1 MSEMKTGVIAILDA
15 LGVKGIWAREDPKTV
30 VARWNYIIDNFKGFK
45 QLNNEDRKSVG
56 ISKVVSFSDT
66 VIITYVGDEGDELQL
81 LNDMGLHLSLPFC
94 DALLE
99 GVFFRGVISKGK
111 FEQTS
116 RMIIGPAIDEA
127 MSWFERHD
135 WMGVSLAPSASF
147 MLDEYVNEGNK
158 MKWFTSYDVPLKK
171 NISSNNPVD
180 KNMWVLKWPE
190 FLEDTFV
197 LQESK
202 QNPKSALLEA
212 FSSAPIDPDA
222 ISKYKNTIEFYD
234 QIMNKKKK

>member
-15 LGVKGIWAREDPKTV
+15 LGVKGIWAREDPKIV
-30 VARWNYIIDNFKGFK
+30 VARWNFIIDNFKNFK
-45 QLNNEDRKSVG
+45 QFNNEDNTSVG
-56 ISKVVSFSDT
+56 VSKVVSFSDT

-111 FEQTS
+111 FKQTP

-158 MKWFTSYDVPLKK
+158 MKWFTRYDVPLKK
-171 NISSNNPVD
+171 NISSDNHVD

-190 FLEDTFV
+190 ILEDASV

-202 QNPKSALLEA
+202 QNPKSALLDA
-212 FSSAPIDPDA
+212 FSRSPIDPDA